1 MLKAVNYLNDKW
13 NQTIYWFHDASTRT
27 GIRWLVSLSVWA
39 YDRLYWRLSDEWQLV
54 CGVPFKEYTLRY
66 ELELAQHQTRYFAN
80 YAYDLQ
86 CYVLF
91 SDESDEETTTAANQ
105 QRDNAVAESEPPVR
119 TRTFVRQR

>member
-86 CYVLF
+86 CYILF
-91 SDESDEETTTAANQ
+91 SGDETSDAEEQKQEAV
-105 QRDNAVAESEPPVR
+105 VAEQEPPARNKALVR
-119 TRTFVRQR
+119 AAK